1 MKINVNGIEVD
12 LVVNGDSPEFLAKK
26 AKLADKNMSPDEVVR
41 KHREMLEKSKK
52 EEALNGN

>member
-26 AKLADKNMSPDEVVR
+26 AKLADKGMSPDEVVR
-41 KHREMLEKSKK
+41 KHKEMLEKSKN
-52 EEALNGN
+52 EALNGN